1 MKKVSGLEGRP
12 CGGVQ
17 SLFFEFRSV
26 LWERMF
32 EIDCILC
39 GAEQGTNCG
48 NE

>member
-39 GAEQGTNCG
+39 GAEQGINCG